1 MNALPIQ
8 LSLPRRP
15 LVIGIGGCSGSGKT
29 TLARELATQLDA
41 TLFPLDL
48 YYRDL
53 SQFPLDTR
61 HKRNFDHPDSLE
73 SELIIEHVR
82 ALSRG
87 EPIQRPVYDFKTH
100 SRVPGAFDTIVPASV
115 VIVEGILA
123 LHYAELVGSFDFSI
137 YVNAPHDVC
146 LARRVHRDVRERG
159 RTPESVREQFDAT
172 ARPMA
177 DLYVVPSA
185 ARATITVEGT
195 DALDWSVEQ
204 ILERL
209 HRAKL
214 MPRPRPPAAHD
225 SEHDAGS
232 GAES

>member
-1 MNALPIQ
+1 MNAFGQ
-8 LSLPRRP
+8 TVSSRKP
-15 LVIGIGGCSGSGKT
+15 LVIGIAGCSGSGKT
-29 TLARELATQLDA
+29 TLAIELATQFEA

-53 SQFPLDTR
+53 SQFPLDSR

-82 ALSRG
+82 ALANG
-87 EPIQRPVYDFKTH
+87 QIIQRPVYDFKTH
-100 SRVPGAFDTIVPASV
+100 SRVADTFDTIVPASV

-123 LHYAELVGSFDFSI
+123 LHFAELVPCYSFSI

-146 LARRVHRDVRERG
+146 LARRIHRDVRERA
-159 RTPESVREQFDAT
+159 RTEDSVREQFHAT

-185 ARATITVEGT
+185 ARASVTVEGT
-195 DALDWSVEQ
+195 DSLDWSVEQ
-204 ILERL
+204 ILQRL
-209 HRAKL
+209 RQ
-214 MPRPRPPAAHD
+214 
-225 SEHDAGS
+225 AGLARS
-232 GAES
+232 AVEN

>member
-1 MNALPIQ
+1 
-8 LSLPRRP
+8 
-15 LVIGIGGCSGSGKT
+15 VIGIAGCSGSGKT
-29 TLARELATQLDA
+29 TLAHELANQLEA

-73 SELIIEHVR
+73 SELIVEHVR
-82 ALSRG
+82 ALAAG
-87 EPIQRPVYDFKTH
+87 QPIQRPVYDFKTH
-100 SRVPGAFDTIVPASV
+100 SRVPDAFDAIAPAEV
-115 VIVEGILA
+115 VLVEGILA
-123 LHYAELVGSFDFSI
+123 LHYPELVESFDFSV

-146 LARRVHRDVRERG
+146 LARRIHRDVRERG

-185 ARATITVEGT
+185 ARASVTVEGT

-209 HRAKL
+209 HHARL
-214 MPRPRPPAAHD
+214 MPRPRRVAKPNTVL
-225 SEHDAGS
+225 GT
-232 GAES
+232 ES